1 MKTQSFKLFELL
13 NLEAE
18 LAGATNNQTGEKII
32 EGLLNQKLPVITK
45 YHLNIL
51 LSNLSAEKKTIDAL
65 RDELIKKYGKEDE
78 NGNIGISMVIETG
91 EVNDKGEPVKDI
103 NPSYIE
109 FNDEYGELLNQEK
122 EIQATGFFVAIGHKP
137 NTDIFKD
144 FIHLDETGYIKYA
157 QPGTSKTNVDGV
169 FVAGDAADKTYRQAI
184 TAAGTGCMA
193 ALDAERYLASKD

>member
-1 MKTQSFKLFELL
+1 MKKISFKLFELL

-32 EGLLNQKLPVITK
+32 EGLLNQKLPVVTK

-65 RDELIKKYGKEDE
+65 RDELIKKYGTEDE

-103 NPSYIE
+103 NPAYIE
-109 FNDEYGELLNQEK
+109 FNDEYGGLLNQEK
-122 EIQATGFFVAIGHKP
+122 EIQIPQIKLSDLDKIETKDNYILV
-137 NTDIFKD
+137 FK
-144 FIHLDETGYIKYA
+144 HLIEEPSVEEVK
-157 QPGTSKTNVDGV
+157 
-169 FVAGDAADKTYRQAI
+169 
-184 TAAGTGCMA
+184 
-193 ALDAERYLASKD
+193 

>member
-32 EGLLNQKLPVITK
+32 EGLLNQKLPVVTK

-91 EVNDKGEPVKDI
+91 EVDDKGEPIKDI
-103 NPSYIE
+103 NPAYIE

-122 EIQATGFFVAIGHKP
+122 EIQIPQIKLSDLDKIETKDNYIL
-137 NTDIFKD
+137 IFKYL
-144 FIHLDETGYIKYA
+144 IE
-157 QPGTSKTNVDGV
+157 QPSVEEVK
-169 FVAGDAADKTYRQAI
+169 
-184 TAAGTGCMA
+184 
-193 ALDAERYLASKD
+193 

>member
-32 EGLLNQKLPVITK
+32 EGLLNQKLPVVTK

-51 LSNLSAEKKTIDAL
+51 LSNLSTEKKTIDSL
-65 RDELIKKYGKEDE
+65 RDELIKKHGTEDE

-91 EVNDKGEPVKDI
+91 ELNDKGEPIKDI
-103 NPSYIE
+103 NPAYIE

-122 EIQATGFFVAIGHKP
+122 EIQLPQIKLSDFDKIETKDNYIL
-137 NTDIFKD
+137 IFKYL
-144 FIHLDETGYIKYA
+144 IEELSVEEIK
-157 QPGTSKTNVDGV
+157 
-169 FVAGDAADKTYRQAI
+169 
-184 TAAGTGCMA
+184 
-193 ALDAERYLASKD
+193 

>member
-32 EGLLNQKLPVITK
+32 EGLLNQKLPVVTK

-91 EVNDKGEPVKDI
+91 EVNDKGEPIKDI
-103 NPSYIE
+103 NPAYIE

-122 EIQATGFFVAIGHKP
+122 EIQIPQIKLSDLDKIETKDNYVL
-137 NTDIFKD
+137 IFKYL
-144 FIHLDETGYIKYA
+144 IE
-157 QPGTSKTNVDGV
+157 QPSVEEVK
-169 FVAGDAADKTYRQAI
+169 
-184 TAAGTGCMA
+184 
-193 ALDAERYLASKD
+193 